1 MIEYIKGTLIESS
14 PLKTVIEAGGIG
26 YRLHLPL
33 NNYSKLP
40 HTGQIVTIYISTV
53 IREDS
58 HKHYGFLSLEERDL
72 FEVLIEVSGIG
83 PKTALA
89 LLGYLET
96 SALQLAIS
104 QSNLSLI
111 CKVPGIGKKTAERLI
126 VEMRDRFQK
135 NAHNLTLSQIP
146 GDSKTRRDVVS
157 DALSALVNLG
167 YPPLQAQKAIRSVID
182 KECKELELPELITF
196 ALQNI

>member
-1 MIEYIKGTLIESS
+1 MLEYIKGILVEAS
-14 PLKTVIEAGGIG
+14 PLKTVVDVGGIG
-26 YRLHLPL
+26 YKLYLPL
-33 NNYSKLP
+33 NNYTKLP
-40 HTGQIVTIYISTV
+40 ALGSLVVIYISVV

-58 HKHYGFLSLEERDL
+58 HKHYGFLSHAERDL

-89 LLGYLET
+89 LLGYLE
-96 SALQLAIS
+96 AADLQLAIS
-104 QSNLSLI
+104 QSNLALI

-135 NAHNLTLSQIP
+135 SADAEKFSQHA
-146 GDSKTRRDVVS
+146 SKGARNSMS

-167 YPPLQAQKAIRSVID
+167 YHPLQAQKAVKSAAEAHKR
-182 KECKELELPELITF
+182 ELELPELISES
-196 ALQNI
+196 LKHI